1 MPEERGFDRLAEEH
15 ADQRAPGSRDRDR
28 ILYTSAL
35 RRLASVTQVVSPSEG
50 HIFHN
55 RLTHTLE
62 VGQIARRLAEKFLDE
77 SPGLARDLGGID
89 ADIVEAAALAH
100 DLGHPPF
107 GHVAEEELDRCAR
120 DRHLDDGFEGN
131 AQSFRIL
138 VHGAAHREGYR
149 GLNLTR
155 RTLNAVLKYPWLRD
169 VRDPREDN
177 KRFRKFGA
185 YTADEASLA
194 FARAGCA
201 DGVQAVEAEIME
213 FADDIGYSIHDLD
226 DFYRA
231 GLIPLGLVAAGGDE
245 YDSFLEEW
253 KRDTRGIS
261 SEEIEGHREVFLNL
275 LKFIPVRESYRG
287 TLRQRAALKAFTSAK
302 IGQFVRAA
310 VLTERDGDGRAIRV
324 PPLLRIEIEFLQ
336 RLVWHYV
343 IRNPRLATQQ
353 YGQREVVRRLFD
365 IYLDGVQ
372 RRDVNLLPPRYHED
386 LAVLPASDHPSRP
399 HPSEVRLTVDIV
411 SGFTDTQAVVMY
423 RRLLGSAPG
432 SVSELLHG

>member
-1 MPEERGFDRLAEEH
+1 MLEVRGFDRMVEEH
-15 ADQRAPGSRDRDR
+15 ADQRAPGPRDRDR

-35 RRLASVTQVVSPSEG
+35 RRLASVTQVVSPAEG

-62 VGQIARRLAEKFLDE
+62 VAQIARRLAERFLSE
-77 SPGLARDLGGID
+77 SPELVRELGGID
-89 ADIVEAAALAH
+89 ADVVEAAALAH

-120 DRHLDDGFEGN
+120 DRHLEDGFEGN

-169 VRDPREDN
+169 IRDPREEN

-185 YTADEASLA
+185 YSADDASLA

-201 DGVQAVEAEIME
+201 DGVQSIEAEIME
-213 FADDIGYSIHDLD
+213 YADDIGYSIHDLD

-245 YDSFLEEW
+245 HDSFVDAW
-253 KRDTRGIS
+253 KQEARGIS
-261 SEEIEGHREVFLNL
+261 SEEIESNREVFLNL
-275 LKFIPVRESYRG
+275 LKFIPVRESYQG
-287 TLRQRAALKAFTSAK
+287 TLRQRSALKAFTSAK
-302 IGQFVRAA
+302 IGQFVRVAT
-310 VLTERDGDGRAIRV
+310 LSERDGSGRAIVIPRV
-324 PPLLRIEIEFLQ
+324 LRIEIEFLQ

-353 YGQREVVRRLFD
+353 HGQREVVRRLFD

-372 RRDVNLLPPRYHED
+372 RRDRNLLPPRYHED
-386 LAVLPASDHPSRP
+386 LLALPLPDRKSRP
-399 HPSEVRLTVDIV
+399 HPAEVRLTVDIV
-411 SGFTDTQAVVMY
+411 SAFTDSQAVVMY
-423 RRLLGSAPG
+423 RRLIGTAPG
-432 SVSELLHG
+432 SVSEILHG